1 MRKLFFIL
9 LLLNLVFIHSC
20 DDGDIITVN
29 IEFGETF
36 RACEGVSD
44 LVLYKIKEDPSE
56 SLSVLIN
63 NFSIDELFENDG
75 ETEKSATLFYRTY
88 SDASLPNNLFC
99 SDIAPQVTIIQNESD
114 NVRAIINI
122 ILEEDDNDGVLA
134 EFESTN
140 GMNPIG
146 DNDND
151 GVLNYLDDAP
161 NDNTIGDVNNA
172 IEDGFDTDGD
182 GLPNFIDA
190 DDDGD
195 NILTK
200 DENPDPNDDGNY
212 NDAQDTDNDGTPDYL
227 DNDDDGDG
235 IKTRDEENASQ
246 DNNPANDITNPD
258 VGADFLNPAVATTVP
273 ATAYRQH
280 TILQNY
286 TIIIT
291 LRDISFDFL
300 SQDPLDFGV
309 LENSLTSRSRSV
321 TPAFN

>member
-1 MRKLFFIL
+1 MRRLFFIFI
-9 LLLNLVFIHSC
+9 LLNFLFIHSC

-36 RACEGVSD
+36 KACEGVSD
-44 LVLYKIKEDPSE
+44 LILYKTKQDPSE
-56 SLSVLIN
+56 SLSVLIT
-63 NFSIDELFENDG
+63 NFSINDLFEIDN
-75 ETEKSATLFYRTY
+75 EIEKSATLLYRTY
-88 SDASLPNNLFC
+88 SDTSLPNTLFC
-99 SDIAPQVTIIQNESD
+99 SDIAPQVNIIQNESD
-114 NVRAIINI
+114 TVRAIINT
-122 ILEEDDNDGVLA
+122 ILQEDDNDGVLA

-140 GMNPIG
+140 GINPIA
-146 DNDND
+146 DDDND

-161 NDNTIGDVNNA
+161 NDSAVGDVNNA
-172 IEDGFDTDGD
+172 IEEGFDTDGD
-182 GLPNFIDA
+182 GIPNFTDA

-200 DENPDPNDDGNY
+200 DEKPDPNNDGNY
-212 NDAQDTDNDGTPDYL
+212 TDAQDTDSDGTPDYL

-235 IKTRDEENASQ
+235 IKTRDEENDSQ

-258 VGADFLNPAVATTVP
+258 IGADFLNPAVATNVP
-273 ATAYRQH
+273 ATAFRQH
-280 TILQNY
+280 TILQNF

-300 SQDPLDFGV
+300 SLDPLNFGV
-309 LENSLTSRSRSV
+309 LENSLTSRSRTV